1 MVKKKIM
8 LTSELLMSAN
18 DYEPLSVKALY
29 AEAIAKECVR
39 PTEPDETKEKANGF
53 ATAPDQAE
61 ENLVIKK
68 MRMLEFF
75 LEKYLKVKKG
85 EKMSLELYDLYAS
98 SHIFNQLERM
108 KKGSDNELKDKIFDI
123 QSDYA
128 DFEKMVNTE
137 IFNLKQKK
145 NDSLDRFMAS
155 ISMVSD
161 PENIQALSQ
170 KLTETATK
178 LGEVENKE

>member
-1 MVKKKIM
+1 MVKKKITLTAEM
-8 LTSELLMSAN
+8 LMTAN
-18 DYEPLSVKALY
+18 DYVPLSVKALY
-29 AEAIAKECVR
+29 AEAIAAECVKA
-39 PTEPDETKEKANGF
+39 TEPDETKEKANGF
-53 ATAPDQAE
+53 ATAPEQVE
-61 ENLVIKK
+61 ENIALKK

-75 LEKYLKVKKG
+75 LEKYLKVKK

-137 IFNLKQKK
+137 IFNLKQRK

-161 PENIQALSQ
+161 PENLKALSE
-170 KLTETATK
+170 KMNETAAK
-178 LGEVENKE
+178 LGETESKE